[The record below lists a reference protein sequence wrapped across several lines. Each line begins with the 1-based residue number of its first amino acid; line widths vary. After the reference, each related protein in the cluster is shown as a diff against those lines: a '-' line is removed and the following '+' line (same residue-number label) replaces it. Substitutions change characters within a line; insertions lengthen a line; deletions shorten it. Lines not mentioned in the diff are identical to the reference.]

1 MKDLELKNL
10 KTFNIEEGSSHL
22 NISSPKSLP
31 SVLIAT
37 PMYSGQCTGQYTI
50 SIINT
55 INNLSVNNCETYL
68 ANITNESL
76 ITRARNELVRMF
88 LEDSKCTHIMFI
100 DADMQFSAEAV
111 YKLVEHDEDVVGG
124 LYPKKVINWNALQT
138 AANQGIENIKS
149 FAGDYVINFP
159 HGVNTIQKNSKGLV
173 KVRHAGTGFMLVKRK
188 VFERLSNHVP
198 TYRTCTKKDSRGD
211 FLKPLTKQFFDTSID
226 ETGALLSEDY
236 HFCDLWNKH
245 GGEVFV
251 DLDVE
256 LKHVGTHVFE
266 GNIAD
271 FNF

>member
-1 MKDLELKNL
+1 MGTNKKTIKDTYQIRSGNFLSDEM
-10 KTFNIEEGSSHL
+10 I
-22 NISSPKSLP
+22 NISKPTVAP
-31 SVLIAT
+31 SVLVAT
-37 PMYSGQCTGQYTI
+37 PMYGGQCTGQYTI
-50 SIINT
+50 SIINA

-124 LYPKKVINWNALQT
+124 LYPKKVINWKALQT

-226 ETGALLSEDY
+226 ETGCLLSEDY
-236 HFCDLWNKH
+236 HFCALWRKH
-245 GGEVFV
+245 GGKVYASTK
-251 DLDVE
+251 
-256 LKHVGTHVFE
+256 LKFNHIGTHIFGGSIE
-266 GNIAD
+266 
-271 FNF
+271 